1 MKFIELERIAN
12 EVLTCEYIVG
22 KTENDQYIYIW
33 TENEDIENEIPQDLL
48 DNPEG
53 FRGAMVGTKA
63 EIVEEIENCVGSFR
77 HHGDEL
83 LQEAATEVV
92 ETLIEALEV

>member
-1 MKFIELERIAN
+1 MEFNELERIAS
-12 EVLTCEYIVG
+12 ETLTCEYIVG
-22 KTENDQYIYIW
+22 KTENGQYVYIW
-33 TENEDIENEIPQDLL
+33 SENEEIEKEIPQNLI

-53 FRGAMVGTKA
+53 FRGAMVGAKA

-77 HHGDEL
+77 YHGDEL

-92 ETLIEALEV
+92 ETLLAALE